1 MPIEQKAEEIVDGKT
16 NAREE
21 WTSCFISSAKVID
34 SDFSRLPQ
42 DWISLSSD
50 SLICTMSRFDI

>member
-1 MPIEQKAEEIVDGKT
+1 MPIEQKVEEIVDGKT

-34 SDFSRLPQ
+34 SDFSRL
-42 DWISLSSD
+42 DK
-50 SLICTMSRFDI
+50 F